1 MHPAPRRPSG
11 SAFFNGVKVQV
22 IKSMV
27 LRLILAIYSA
37 GDYVI
42 HKNDIARECFFI
54 VKGRCEVIVELGSKP
69 VCTFLEGQNF
79 GEMALYRM
87 VEDNAKR
94 TAWVRAVTFCHLAK
108 LTRNAFED
116 ILAESPDSQVL
127 RFIRILFSDRM
138 KNSRVREDF
147 ME

>member
-1 MHPAPRRPSG
+1 MEEEVVGLGPPP
-11 SAFFNGVKVQV
+11 
-22 IKSMV
+22 
-27 LRLILAIYSA
+27 RLI
-37 GDYVI
+37 V
-42 HKNDIARECFFI
+42 
-54 VKGRCEVIVELGSKP
+54 GSKP

-116 ILAESPDSQVL
+116 ILAEFPDSQVSVSIV
-127 RFIRILFSDRM
+127 F
-138 KNSRVREDF
+138 
-147 ME
+147 